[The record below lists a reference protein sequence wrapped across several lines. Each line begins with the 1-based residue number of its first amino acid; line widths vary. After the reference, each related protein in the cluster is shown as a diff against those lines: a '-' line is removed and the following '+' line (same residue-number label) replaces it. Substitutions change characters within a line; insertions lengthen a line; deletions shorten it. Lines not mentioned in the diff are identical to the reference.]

1 MTRHFIYILIL
12 TVAIFQLS
20 AQNDSNLNKYGK
32 FHEPDSNEVI
42 LVGKV
47 NVKSKL
53 NMDFIEKSRR
63 LTKEDLNRSDLYT
76 APEFYNPGEIEI
88 IVNMMWFSFDLN
100 ISGQDTFKD
109 GEYFYMTYQIPKNRY
124 MELDKIFYYVCAN
137 KKLCTVLPIPINF
150 YVPEGIK
157 ALYLGDFS
165 YVVEGDDFSASEPV
179 ITYSMD
185 QAQEAL
191 DKATNKHYELVKA
204 DWKHNRKSKILEY
217 TKLSGTPDDS
227 VVFYGGFCRNN
238 KYAYYC
244 YNYIFERKGAEQSE
258 LDQESKK
265 TRFFVSEPVK
275 PGSTY
280 VLRYWKYLLGEAYKF
295 DEDTSILAVD
305 IPQEP
310 GLYYFGFYDA
320 DNSIEKQQPVKLD
333 SNSNALKKEAL
344 EAVLEC
350 YKGTEW
356 EDYIRKELEKN

>member
-1 MTRHFIYILIL
+1 MKRHFIYILIL

-20 AQNDSNLNKYGK
+20 AQKNSQSNKNEK
-32 FHEPDSNEVI
+32 FHEPTSDEVI

-53 NMDFIEKSRR
+53 NMDFIAKSRR
-63 LTKEDLNRSDLYT
+63 LTESDMECPSLYIAPDFKQIDEFQVFINVDESDIFKEGD
-76 APEFYNPGEIEI
+76 
-88 IVNMMWFSFDLN
+88 
-100 ISGQDTFKD
+100 
-109 GEYFYMTYQIPKNRY
+109 YFYKTYQIPKNRY
-124 MELDKIFYYVCAN
+124 VELDKISYYIFAN
-137 KKLCTVLPIPINF
+137 KKLCTILPIPINF
-150 YVPEGIK
+150 YVPEGTK

-165 YVVEGDDFSASEPV
+165 YIVEGDDFSASEPV

-217 TKLSGTPDDS
+217 TKVAGSPDDS
-227 VVFYGGFCRNN
+227 VIFYGGICRND
-238 KYAYYC
+238 KDPYDFYY
-244 YNYIFERKGAEQSE
+244 YTFGEKGAEQSE
-258 LDQESKK
+258 LDQTTKRTK
-265 TRFFVSEPVK
+265 FFVSEPVK
-275 PGSTY
+275 PGSSY
-280 VLRYWKYLLGEAYKF
+280 ILRHWRDVKSPVYKF
-295 DEDTSILAVD
+295 DEDTTILTVD

-310 GLYYFGFYDA
+310 GLYYFGFYDGFTY
-320 DNSIEKQQPVKLD
+320 ITKGKLQLFK
-333 SNSNALKKEAL
+333 SSSSKKIKKEAL